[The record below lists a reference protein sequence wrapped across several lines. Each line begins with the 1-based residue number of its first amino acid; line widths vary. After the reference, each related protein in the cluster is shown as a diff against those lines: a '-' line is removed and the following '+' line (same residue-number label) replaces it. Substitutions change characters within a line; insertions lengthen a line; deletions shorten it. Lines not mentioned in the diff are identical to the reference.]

1 MNYPVDDKVCDH
13 CHKPFTL
20 MDWVDR
26 HEENMGDDMFPDMK
40 VYHQECCPSCEDFW
54 GNVQLTN
61 NMEEYL

>member
-1 MNYPVDDKVCDH
+1 MNYPVDDKVCDQ

-40 VYHQECCPSCEDFW
+40 V
-54 GNVQLTN
+54 
-61 NMEEYL
+61 